1 MKAEEKLQFANEE
14 VSRKA
19 QVEAV
24 AFQTSLREQQMHVHA
39 LEKTAEQKTKE
50 NELSRI
56 CGDLISE
63 MDTI

>member
-24 AFQTSLREQQMHVHA
+24 AFQTSLREQQMHVHT

-50 NELSRI
+50 NELTRI
-56 CGDLISE
+56 CGDLISK